1 MMDAMKLLSVRAL
14 RGPNLWSDTTAI
26 QADIAIDPHRAEL
39 LVGRATSAVPG
50 LIVDS
55 GGAPAVQVAQAL
67 GATARQLQLD
77 AGSEVEVLRVQG
89 FASKTDARLALSYRE
104 HEESAGRRALEIA
117 FDLLVTPLCESGDA
131 QQKWAESVR
140 ELRSLAQSERL
151 GPSTGSIVAAA
162 RRRGIYAKRIAEDG
176 SLIQLGQGARQRR
189 IWAAETDR
197 TSAIAE
203 AIAQNKDL
211 TKNLLEKVGVPV
223 PKGRIPKSA
232 EQAWEVAQQIGGPV
246 VVKPLK
252 GNQGKRVSVGLTSR
266 EEVMS
271 AFELARLGGR
281 SEVVVER
288 QIFGDDYR
296 LLVVGGK
303 LIAAARREVPRVI
316 GDGKKCIRELVS
328 VANEDP
334 RRGDDHSTS
343 LSKLVLDDIASEVLA
358 SQGLDFDSV
367 PKAGQSV
374 ILRRN
379 ANLSTGGSAV
389 DVTDL
394 VHPDV
399 AARAIEAARM
409 VGLDIAGIDLVA
421 TRVDRPLAETG
432 GAFVEVNAA
441 PGLRMHLDPSEGQG
455 RDVGEAIIESMFTP
469 GETARIPVL
478 AVTGTNGKTTTV
490 RCIAHIMKG
499 LGHTVGV
506 TCTDGI
512 YIDGQRVDTG
522 DCSGPKS
529 ARLVLSHPLVDAAV
543 LETAR
548 GGILREGLGFDQC
561 DVAVVTNI
569 AEGDHLGMSGI
580 ETAQQL
586 ASVKETIVRAVAP
599 TGAAVL
605 NATDPLCVEMARRCP
620 GGVVY
625 FARQFD
631 HPVLVA
637 HRAAGGRFAS
647 VSEGWLVVGQGERLD
662 RVIPVDAIPLTHGGR
677 VGFEVDNVLA
687 ATAACWS
694 VGVPK
699 ELISSRLGNF
709 LGDVGTVPGR
719 FNVITHGRSTIIL
732 DYGHNASALVALV
745 EAISALPH
753 QSRSIVYTPAGDR
766 RDIDIFEQAAIIGN
780 EFDRVYIYEDKCLRG
795 RADGEVIRLMRQG
808 LAATRRVRQVIEAC
822 GEFGAIQTAL
832 DGLRPGDL
840 LLCQVD
846 QVEEALEFVQ
856 RSLANRP
863 RRMPSV
869 NELQVGNAPMARAG

>member
-1 MMDAMKLLSVRAL
+1 MDAMKLLSVRAL
-14 RGPNLWSDTTAI
+14 RGPNLWSDATAI
-26 QADIAIDPHRAEL
+26 QADVSIDPNEVDILLQRA
-39 LVGRATSAVPG
+39 VAVCPG
-50 LIVDS
+50 LVVPPS
-55 GGAPAVQVAQAL
+55 GSPTLRAVQGL
-67 GATARQLQLD
+67 GDLARQLQVE
-77 AGSEVEVLRVQG
+77 AGSQVELIRVV
-89 FASKTDARLALSYRE
+89 ALAAKTDARLVLVLGYQ
-104 HEESAGRRALEIA
+104 EEAVARRAIEVAHSMMIA
-117 FDLLVTPLCESGDA
+117 SDQSLTWDAAVRDLRNLIQA
-131 QQKWAESVR
+131 
-140 ELRSLAQSERL
+140 ERL

-162 RRRGIYAKRIAEDG
+162 RARGIYARRVTDG
-176 SLIQLGQGARQRR
+176 SLVQLGQGARQRR

-197 TSAIAE
+197 TSAIGE
-203 AIAQNKDL
+203 AIAQNKAL
-211 TKNLLEKVGVPV
+211 TKQLLEKVGVPV
-223 PKGRIPKSA
+223 PKGKVPHSA
-232 EQAWEVAQQIGGPV
+232 DEAWEVARAIGGPV

-252 GNQGKRVSVGLTSR
+252 GNQGKRVSVGLKTR
-266 EEVMS
+266 EEVVN
-271 AFELARLGGR
+271 AFELARLEGR

-296 LLVVGGK
+296 LLVVGGR
-303 LIAAARREVPRVI
+303 LVAAARREVPRVT
-316 GDGKKCIRELVS
+316 GDGVATIRQLVA
-328 VANEDP
+328 VENEDP

-343 LSKLVLDDIASEVLA
+343 LSKMVLDDIASEVLA
-358 SQGLDFDSV
+358 GQGLDFDSI
-367 PKAGQSV
+367 PAAGQTV
-374 ILRRN
+374 VLRRN
-379 ANLSTGGSAV
+379 ANLSTGGTAV
-389 DVTDL
+389 DVTDI

-455 RDVGEAIIESMFTP
+455 RAVGEAIVESMFRP
-469 GETARIPVL
+469 GETARIPVV

-490 RCIAHIMKG
+490 RCIAHIIKG

-512 YIDGQRVDTG
+512 YVDGRRIDTG

-529 ARLVLSHPLVDAAV
+529 ARAVLAHPLVDAAV

-569 AEGDHLGMSGI
+569 AEGDHLGMAGI
-580 ETAQQL
+580 DTAEQL
-586 ASVKETIVRAVAP
+586 ADVKATIVRAVAP
-599 TGAAVL
+599 SGAAVL
-605 NATDPLCVEMARRCP
+605 NAADPLCVGMAPRCP
-620 GGVVY
+620 GGIVY

-637 HRAAGGRFAS
+637 HRRAGGRFAS
-647 VSEGWLVVGQGERLD
+647 VRDGWFVVGQAERVERL
-662 RVIPVDAIPLTHGGR
+662 IPVDAVPLTHGGR

-687 ATAACWS
+687 SAAACWS

-699 ELISSRLGNF
+699 EIIGSRLGSF
-709 LGDVGTVPGR
+709 RGDVGTVPGR

-780 EFDRVYIYEDKCLRG
+780 EFDRVYIYEDKCMRG

-808 LAATRRVRQVIEAC
+808 LGATRRVRQVIEAR
-822 GEFGAIQTAL
+822 GEFNAIQMAL
-832 DGLRPGDL
+832 DALRPGDL

-856 RSLANRP
+856 RSLASRP

-869 NELQVGNAPMARAG
+869 SELPLGASPMARAG

>member
-14 RGPNLWSDTTAI
+14 RGPNLWSDATAI
-26 QADIAIDPHRAEL
+26 QADIAIDPTRADV
-39 LVGRATSAVPG
+39 LVERAISAVPG
-50 LIVDS
+50 LIIDA
-55 GGAPAVQVAQAL
+55 GGAPAVRVAQAL

-77 AGSEVEVLRVQG
+77 AGNQVEILRVQG
-89 FASKTDARLALSYRE
+89 FASKADARLVLSYRE

-117 FDLLVTPLCESGDA
+117 FELLVNGDS
-131 QQKWAESVR
+131 QQNWAESVR

-162 RRRGIYAKRIAEDG
+162 RRRGIYAKRIAEDS

-197 TSAIAE
+197 TGAIAE

-232 EQAWEVAQQIGGPV
+232 EQAWEVAQQIGCPV

-252 GNQGKRVSVGLTSR
+252 GNQGKRVSVGLTTR

-296 LLVVGGK
+296 LLVIGGK
-303 LIAAARREVPRVI
+303 LVAAARREVPQVT
-316 GDGKKCIRELVS
+316 GDGKSRIRELVA
-328 VANEDP
+328 VTNEDP

-343 LSKLVLDDIASEVLA
+343 LSKMVLDDIASEVLG

-367 PKAGQSV
+367 PKAGQNV

-421 TRVDRPLAETG
+421 TRIDRPLAETG

-512 YIDGQRVDTG
+512 YVDGQRLDTG

-647 VSEGWLVVGQGERLD
+647 VADGWLVVGQGERLD

-709 LGDVGTVPGR
+709 RGDVGTVPGR

-732 DYGHNASALVALV
+732 DYGHNASALIALV

-808 LAATRRVRQVIEAC
+808 LAATRRVRQVIEAR
-822 GEFGAIQTAL
+822 GEFAAIQTAL

-869 NELQVGNAPMARAG
+869 NELQIGIAPMARAG

>member
-1 MMDAMKLLSVRAL
+1 MDAMKFLSVRAL
-14 RGPNLWSDTTAI
+14 RGANLWSDAAAI
-26 QADIAIDPHRAEL
+26 QADVSIDPSRLDSLLEKITHIHRGL
-39 LVGRATSAVPG
+39 LLEKAGS
-50 LIVDS
+50 
-55 GGAPAVQVAQAL
+55 PAVQAARGL
-67 GATARQLQLD
+67 GQLTCQLQIE
-77 AGSEVEVLRVQG
+77 AGTPVELVRVV
-89 FASKTDARLALSYRE
+89 ALAAKTDARLVFGYQ
-104 HEESAGRRALEIA
+104 EEAVARRALAIA
-117 FDLLVTPLCESGDA
+117 HDMMNGRAEPLVWLDA
-131 QQKWAESVR
+131 VR
-140 ELRSLAQSERL
+140 ELRNLAQAERL

-162 RRRGIYAKRIAEDG
+162 RARGIYVRRVTDG
-176 SLIQLGQGARQRR
+176 SLVQLGQGALQRR

-203 AIAQNKDL
+203 SIAQNKDL
-211 TKNLLEKVGVPV
+211 TKQLLDKAGVPV
-223 PKGRIPKSA
+223 PKGKVPGSA
-232 EQAWEVAQQIGGPV
+232 DEAWEVANLIGGPV

-252 GNQGKRVSVGLTSR
+252 GNQGKRVSVGLRTR
-266 EEVMS
+266 EEVVN

-281 SEVVVER
+281 GGQVVVEQ

-296 LLVVGGK
+296 LLVVGGQ
-303 LIAAARREVPRVI
+303 LVAAARRDVPRVT
-316 GDGKKCIRELVS
+316 GDGTSTIRQLVA
-328 VANEDP
+328 VQNEDP
-334 RRGDDHSTS
+334 RRGDDHSTA
-343 LSKLVLDDIASEVLA
+343 LSKIVLDDIASEVLA
-358 SQGLDFDSV
+358 AQSLDFESI
-367 PKAGQSV
+367 PTAGQTV

-379 ANLSTGGSAV
+379 ANLSTGGTAV
-389 DVTDL
+389 DVTDR

-399 AARAIEAARM
+399 AARAVEAARM

-421 TRVDRPLAETG
+421 TQVDRPLAETG

-455 RDVGEAIIESMFTP
+455 RNVGEAIIRTMFRA
-469 GETARIPVL
+469 GENARIPVL

-490 RCIAHIMKG
+490 RCVAHILKG

-512 YIDGQRVDTG
+512 YVDGRRIDTG

-529 ARLVLSHPLVDAAV
+529 ARTVLAHPLVDAAV

-569 AEGDHLGMSGI
+569 ADGDHLGMAGI
-580 ETAQQL
+580 DTAEQL
-586 ASVKETIVRAVAP
+586 AEVKATVVRAVAP
-599 TGAAVL
+599 SGAAVL
-605 NATDPLCVEMARRCP
+605 NAADPLCVAMAPRCP

-631 HPVLVA
+631 NPVLVA
-637 HRAAGGRFAS
+637 HRRSGGRFAS
-647 VSEGWLVVGQGERLD
+647 VREGWVVVGQGERVE
-662 RVIPVDAIPLTHGGR
+662 RVLPVETVPLTHGGR

-687 ATAACWS
+687 AAAACWS

-699 ELISSRLGNF
+699 EVISSRLGSF
-709 LGDVGTVPGR
+709 RGDVGTVPGR

-745 EAISALPH
+745 DAIGALPH

-780 EFDRVYIYEDKCLRG
+780 EFDRAYIYEDKCTRG
-795 RADGEVIRLMRQG
+795 RADGELIRLMRQG
-808 LAATRRVRQVIEAC
+808 LGATRRVRQVIEGR
-822 GEFGAIQTAL
+822 GEFSAIQMAL
-832 DGLRPGDL
+832 DGLRPGEL

-846 QVEEALEFVQ
+846 QVEEAVEYVQ
-856 RSLANRP
+856 RSLATRP

-869 NELQVGNAPMARAG
+869 SELPLGATPMARAG

>member
-26 QADIAIDPHRAEL
+26 QADIAIDPNRADL
-39 LVGRATSAVPG
+39 LIGRAMSAVPG

-55 GGAPAVQVAQAL
+55 DGAPAVRVAQAL
-67 GATARQLQLD
+67 GAAARQLQLD
-77 AGSEVEVLRVQG
+77 AGNEVEILRVQG
-89 FASKTDARLALSYRE
+89 FASKTDARLVLSYRE

-117 FDLLVTPLCESGDA
+117 VELLATLPCEPGDD
-131 QQKWAESVR
+131 QQRWAESVR

-162 RRRGIYAKRIAEDG
+162 RRRGIYAKRIAEDS

-211 TKNLLEKVGVPV
+211 TKSLLEKVGVPV

-232 EQAWEVAQQIGGPV
+232 EEAWEVAQQIGGPV

-252 GNQGKRVSVGLTSR
+252 GNQGKRVSVGLTTR
-266 EEVMS
+266 EDVMS

-296 LLVVGGK
+296 LLVIGGK
-303 LIAAARREVPRVI
+303 LVAAARREVPRVT
-316 GDGKKCIRELVS
+316 GDGRSSIRELVAI
-328 VANEDP
+328 VNDDP

-343 LSKLVLDDIASEVLA
+343 LSKMVLDDIASEVLT
-358 SQGLDFDSV
+358 SQGLDFESV
-367 PKAGQSV
+367 PEAGRSV

-455 RDVGEAIIESMFTP
+455 RDVGEAIIESMFEP
-469 GETARIPVL
+469 GEKTRIPVL

-499 LGHTVGV
+499 VGHTVGI

-512 YIDGQRVDTG
+512 YVDGQRVDTG

-580 ETAQQL
+580 ETAEQL

-599 TGAAVL
+599 SGAAVL
-605 NATDPLCVEMARRCP
+605 NATDPLCVDMARRCP
-620 GGVVY
+620 GSVVY

-647 VSEGWLVVGQGERLD
+647 VSDGWLVVGEGERLE

-677 VGFEVDNVLA
+677 VGFEVENVLA

-709 LGDVGTVPGR
+709 RGDVGTVPGR

-745 EAISALPH
+745 DAISALPH

-808 LAATRRVRQVIEAC
+808 LAATRRVRQVIEAR

-856 RSLANRP
+856 RTLANRP

-869 NELQVGNAPMARAG
+869 SELQVGIAPMARAG

>member
-1 MMDAMKLLSVRAL
+1 MKLLSVRAL
-14 RGPNLWSDTTAI
+14 RGPNLWSDATAI
-26 QADIAIDPHRAEL
+26 QADVSIDPEIIDALFERARAACAQ
-39 LVGRATSAVPG
+39 LV
-50 LIVDS
+50 
-55 GGAPAVQVAQAL
+55 VAQEGSPTLRAVRCL
-67 GATARQLQLD
+67 GELARYLQLES
-77 AGSEVEVLRVQG
+77 GSQVELVRVVELPT
-89 FASKTDARLALSYRE
+89 KTDARLVLVLGY
-104 HEESAGRRALEIA
+104 EEEGVARRALELAHVIMTGS
-117 FDLLVTPLCESGDA
+117 DESVTWHSA
-131 QQKWAESVR
+131 VR
-140 ELRSLAQSERL
+140 ELRQLIQSERL
-151 GPSTGSIVAAA
+151 GPSTASIVAAA
-162 RRRGIYAKRIAEDG
+162 RARGIYVRRLTDG
-176 SLIQLGQGARQRR
+176 SLVQLGQGTHQRR

-211 TKNLLEKVGVPV
+211 TKQLLDRVGVPV
-223 PKGRIPKSA
+223 PKGKIPRTA
-232 EQAWEVAQQIGGPV
+232 EEAWEVAQAIGGPV

-252 GNQGKRVSVGLTSR
+252 GNQGKRVSVGLTTR
-266 EEVMS
+266 EDVMN

-296 LLVVGGK
+296 LLVIGGR
-303 LIAAARREVPRVI
+303 LIAAARREVPRVV
-316 GDGKKCIRELVS
+316 GDGKSTIRRLVDIE
-328 VANEDP
+328 NEDP
-334 RRGDDHSTS
+334 RRGEDHSTS
-343 LSKLVLDDIASEVLA
+343 LSKMLLDDIAQEVLA
-358 SQGLDFDSV
+358 SQGLTFDSI
-367 PKAGQSV
+367 PAEGQSV
-374 ILRRN
+374 VLRRN
-379 ANLSTGGSAV
+379 ANLSTGGTAV
-389 DVTDL
+389 DVTDE

-421 TRVDRPLAETG
+421 TRVDRSLAETG

-441 PGLRMHLDPSEGQG
+441 PGLRMHLDPSEGKS
-455 RDVGEAIIESMFTP
+455 RDVGEAIIQSMFAP
-469 GETARIPVL
+469 GDDARIPVL
-478 AVTGTNGKTTTV
+478 SVTGTNGKTTTV

-512 YIDGQRVDTG
+512 YVDGQRIDTG

-529 ARLVLSHPLVDAAV
+529 ARVVLSHPQVTAAV

-569 AEGDHLGMSGI
+569 ADGDHLGMAGI
-580 ETAQQL
+580 ETAEQL
-586 ASVKETIVRAVAP
+586 ADVKATTVRAVSAK
-599 TGAAVL
+599 GAAVL
-605 NATDPLCVEMARRCP
+605 NAADPLCVAMAKRCR

-631 HPVLVA
+631 NPVLVA
-637 HRAAGGRFAS
+637 HRKAGGRFAS
-647 VSEGWLVVGQGERLD
+647 VREGWLVVGDGERFE

-699 ELISSRLGNF
+699 EIISSRLGNF
-709 LGDVGTVPGR
+709 RGDVGTVPGR

-745 EAISALPH
+745 DAIGSLPH
-753 QSRSIVYTPAGDR
+753 TSRSIVYTPAGDR

-780 EFDRVYIYEDKCLRG
+780 EFDRVYIYEDKCMRG

-808 LAATRRVRQVIEAC
+808 LGATRRVRQLIEAR
-822 GEFGAIQTAL
+822 GEFNAIQMAL

-856 RSLANRP
+856 RYLATRP
-863 RRMPSV
+863 RRMPSAS
-869 NELQVGNAPMARAG
+869 ELPIGASPMARAG

>member
-14 RGPNLWSDTTAI
+14 RGPNLWSDLTAI
-26 QADIAIDPHRAEL
+26 QADVSVDPTQLDVLLRRVQSYCPAIA
-39 LVGRATSAVPG
+39 GSGTGSA
-50 LIVDS
+50 
-55 GGAPAVQVAQAL
+55 AVQAAQIL
-67 GATARQLQLD
+67 GELDCQLQIE
-77 AGSEVEVLRVQG
+77 AGNTVEVLRVVALG
-89 FASKTDARLALSYRE
+89 TKSEARLVISYQ
-104 HEESAGRRALEIA
+104 EEAVGRRSIELALA
-117 FDLLVTPLCESGDA
+117 MMTGSDQAVAWSDA
-131 QQKWAESVR
+131 VR
-140 ELRSLAQSERL
+140 ELRNLTQSERL

-162 RRRGIYAKRIAEDG
+162 RARGIPARRVTDG
-176 SLIQLGQGARQRR
+176 SLVQLGQGARQRH

-203 AIAQNKDL
+203 SIAQNKDL
-211 TKNLLEKVGVPV
+211 TKALLDKVGVPV
-223 PKGRIPKSA
+223 PKGKVPRTA
-232 EQAWEVAQQIGGPV
+232 DEAWEVAQSIGGPV

-252 GNQGKRVSVGLTSR
+252 GNQGKRVSVGLTTR
-266 EEVMS
+266 EEIIA
-271 AFELARLGGR
+271 AFEHARLGGR
-281 SEVVVER
+281 SEVLVER

-296 LLVVGGK
+296 LLVIGGK
-303 LIAAARREVPRVI
+303 LVAAARREVPRVT
-316 GDGKKCIRELVS
+316 GNGVATIRELV
-328 VANEDP
+328 AIENEDP

-343 LSKLVLDDIASEVLA
+343 LSKMVLDDIASEVLA

-367 PKAGQSV
+367 PQAGQSV

-379 ANLSTGGSAV
+379 ANLSTGGTAV
-389 DVTDL
+389 DVTDQ

-399 AARAIEAARM
+399 AARAVEAARM

-421 TRVDRPLAETG
+421 TRVDRPLAETD

-455 RDVGEAIIESMFTP
+455 RPVGEAIIESMFAP
-469 GETARIPVL
+469 GETAKIPVL

-490 RCIAHIMKG
+490 RCIAHILKG

-512 YIDGQRVDTG
+512 YVDGHRIDTG

-529 ARLVLSHPLVDAAV
+529 ARTVLSHPLVDAAV

-548 GGILREGLGFDQC
+548 GGILREGLGFEQC

-569 AEGDHLGMSGI
+569 ADGDHLGMAGI
-580 ETAQQL
+580 DTAEQL
-586 ASVKETIVRAVAP
+586 ADVKATIVRAVAP
-599 TGAAVL
+599 NGAAVL
-605 NATDPLCVEMARRCP
+605 NAADPLCVTMAKRCP

-625 FARQFD
+625 FARQSD
-631 HPVLVA
+631 NPVLVA
-637 HRAAGGRFAS
+637 HRRAGGRFAS
-647 VSEGWLVVGQGERLD
+647 VSDGWFVVGQGDQLLRL
-662 RVIPVDAIPLTHGGR
+662 IPVDAVPLTHGGR
-677 VGFEVDNVLA
+677 VGFEIDNVLA
-687 ATAACWS
+687 AAAACWS

-699 ELISSRLGNF
+699 EIIGTRLGNF
-709 LGDVGTVPGR
+709 RGDVGTVPGR

-732 DYGHNASALVALV
+732 DYGHNASALLALV
-745 EAISALPH
+745 DAISALPH

-808 LAATRRVRQVIEAC
+808 LGATRRVRQVVEAR
-822 GEFGAIQTAL
+822 GEFNAIQTAL

-856 RSLANRP
+856 RSLASRP

-869 NELQVGNAPMARAG
+869 SELPLSVPSLARAG

>member
-1 MMDAMKLLSVRAL
+1 MMDAMKLLSVRTL
-14 RGPNLWSDTTAI
+14 RGPNLWSEATAI
-26 QADIAIDPHRAEL
+26 QADIAIDPNRADSLIE
-39 LVGRATSAVPG
+39 RALSAAPS
-50 LIVDS
+50 LIVDDINP
-55 GGAPAVQVAQAL
+55 PAVRVAQAFGL
-67 GATARQLQLD
+67 LARQLQLE
-77 AGSEVEVLRVQG
+77 AGATVELIRVQ
-89 FASKTDARLALSYRE
+89 ALAAKTDARLVLSYQE
-104 HEESAGRRALEIA
+104 HEEAAGRRAIELAHAMLTASE
-117 FDLLVTPLCESGDA
+117 PLPAWGEA
-131 QQKWAESVR
+131 VR
-140 ELRSLAQSERL
+140 ELRNLAQSERL

-162 RRRGIYAKRIAEDG
+162 RRRGIYAKRIVEDS
-176 SLIQLGQGARQRR
+176 SLVQLGQGARQRR

-211 TKNLLEKVGVPV
+211 TKSLLDKVGVPV

-232 EQAWEVAQQIGGPV
+232 EEAWEVAQQIGGPV

-252 GNQGKRVSVGLTSR
+252 GNQGKRVSVGLKTR

-296 LLVVGGK
+296 LLVIGGK
-303 LIAAARREVPRVI
+303 LVAAARREVPRVV
-316 GDGKKCIRELVS
+316 GDGRSTIRELVAT
-328 VANEDP
+328 VNEDP

-343 LSKLVLDDIASEVLA
+343 LSKMVLDDIANEVLA
-358 SQGLDFDSV
+358 SQGLGFESIPAD
-367 PKAGQSV
+367 GQTV

-389 DVTDL
+389 DVTEL

-441 PGLRMHLDPSEGQG
+441 PGLRMHLDPSLGQG
-455 RDVGEAIIESMFTP
+455 RDVGEAIVQSMFES
-469 GETARIPVL
+469 GESARIPVL

-490 RCIAHIMKG
+490 RCIAHILKG
-499 LGHTVGV
+499 MGHTVGV

-512 YIDGQRVDTG
+512 YVDGQRVDTG

-569 AEGDHLGMSGI
+569 ADGDHLGMAGI
-580 ETAQQL
+580 ETADQL
-586 ASVKETIVRAVAP
+586 ADVKETIVRAVAP

-605 NATDPLCVEMARRCP
+605 NAADPLCVRMAKRCP

-637 HRAAGGRFAS
+637 HRNAGGRFAS
-647 VSEGWLVVGQGERLD
+647 VCDGWLVVGHGERLE
-662 RVIPVDAIPLTHGGR
+662 RLVPVDAIPLTHGGR

-687 ATAACWS
+687 AAAACWS

-699 ELISSRLGNF
+699 ELISSRLGSF
-709 LGDVGTVPGR
+709 RGDVGTVPGR

-732 DYGHNASALVALV
+732 DYGHNASALLALV
-745 EAISALPH
+745 DAISALPH

-780 EFDRVYIYEDKCLRG
+780 EFDRVYIYEDKCMRG

-808 LAATRRVRQVIEAC
+808 LAATRRVRQVIEAR

-856 RSLANRP
+856 RYLATRP

-869 NELQVGNAPMARAG
+869 SELPLGIAPMARAG

>member
-1 MMDAMKLLSVRAL
+1 MDAMKLLSVRAL
-14 RGPNLWSDTTAI
+14 RGPNLWSDLTAV
-26 QADIAIDPHRAEL
+26 QADISLDPGQL
-39 LVGRATSAVPG
+39 DVLVRM
-50 LIVDS
+50 
-55 GGAPAVQVAQAL
+55 AQAMCPSVVVSASGSVGVQAAQVL
-67 GATARQLQLD
+67 GDLACRLQIE
-77 AGSEVEVLRVQG
+77 AGNQVEVVRVV
-89 FASKTDARLALSYRE
+89 ALTTKSDARLVLSYQ
-104 HEESAGRRALEIA
+104 EEAVGRRAIEIA
-117 FDLLVTPLCESGDA
+117 HAMITANEQRLTWSDA
-131 QQKWAESVR
+131 VR
-140 ELRSLAQSERL
+140 QLRNLTQSERL

-162 RRRGIYAKRIAEDG
+162 RARGIPARRVTDG
-176 SLIQLGQGARQRR
+176 SLVQLGQGARQRH

-203 AIAQNKDL
+203 SIAQNKDL
-211 TKNLLEKVGVPV
+211 TKSLLDKVGVPV
-223 PKGRIPKSA
+223 PMGKVPRTA
-232 EQAWEVAQQIGGPV
+232 EEAWEVARGIGGPV

-252 GNQGKRVSVGLTSR
+252 GNQGKRVSVGLTTR
-266 EEVMS
+266 EEVIN
-271 AFELARLGGR
+271 AFELARLEGR
-281 SEVVVER
+281 SEVLVER

-296 LLVVGGK
+296 LLVIGGK
-303 LIAAARREVPRVI
+303 LIAAARRDVPRVT
-316 GDGKKCIRELVS
+316 GDGTATIRELV
-328 VANEDP
+328 AIQNEDP

-343 LSKLVLDDIASEVLA
+343 LSKMMLDDIASEVLA
-358 SQGLDFDSV
+358 SQGFDFDSV
-367 PKAGQSV
+367 PPAGQSV
-374 ILRRN
+374 VLRRN
-379 ANLSTGGSAV
+379 ANLSTGGTAV
-389 DVTDL
+389 DVTDQ

-399 AARAIEAARM
+399 AARAVEAAKM

-421 TRVDRPLAETG
+421 TRVDRPLEETG

-455 RDVGEAIIESMFTP
+455 RAVGEAIIESTFAP
-469 GETARIPVL
+469 GENARIPVL

-512 YIDGQRVDTG
+512 YVDGHRIDTG

-529 ARLVLSHPLVDAAV
+529 ARTVLSHPLVDAAV

-569 AEGDHLGMSGI
+569 ADGDHLGMAGI
-580 ETAQQL
+580 DTAEQL
-586 ASVKETIVRAVAP
+586 ADVKATIVRAVAP

-605 NATDPLCVEMARRCP
+605 NATDPLCVAMANHCP

-625 FARQFD
+625 FARQLS
-631 HPVLVA
+631 HPVLAA
-637 HRAAGGRFAS
+637 HRREGGKFAS
-647 VSEGWLVVGQGERLD
+647 MCDGWLVIGQGEQLVRL
-662 RVIPVDAIPLTHGGR
+662 IPVDAVPLTHGGR

-687 ATAACWS
+687 AAAACWS

-699 ELISSRLGNF
+699 EIISSRLGTF
-709 LGDVGTVPGR
+709 RGDVGTVPGR

-732 DYGHNASALVALV
+732 DYGHNASALLALV
-745 EAISALPH
+745 DAISALPH

-780 EFDRVYIYEDKCLRG
+780 EFDRVYIYEDKCMRG
-795 RADGEVIRLMRQG
+795 RVDGEVIRLMRQG
-808 LAATRRVRQVIEAC
+808 LGATRRVRQVVEAR
-822 GEFGAIQTAL
+822 GEFNAIQTAL
-832 DGLRPGDL
+832 DGLRAGDL

-856 RSLANRP
+856 RSLASRP

-869 NELQVGNAPMARAG
+869 SELPLGVPSMARAG

>member
-1 MMDAMKLLSVRAL
+1 MDAMKLLSVRSL
-14 RGPNLWSDTTAI
+14 RGPNLWSDTMAV
-26 QADIAIDPHRAEL
+26 QADVSVDPAQLDVLVRRAHT
-39 LVGRATSAVPG
+39 ACPTTSVSVAG
-50 LIVDS
+50 S
-55 GGAPAVQVAQAL
+55 AAVQAAQVL
-67 GATARQLQLD
+67 GELACQMQLE
-77 AGSEVEVLRVQG
+77 AGSQVEVVRVV
-89 FASKTDARLALSYRE
+89 ALSTTSDARLVVSYQ
-104 HEESAGRRALEIA
+104 EEAVARRAIDIA
-117 FDLLVTPLCESGDA
+117 HAMMTASDQQMAWADAVRDL
-131 QQKWAESVR
+131 R
-140 ELRSLAQSERL
+140 RLAQGERL

-162 RRRGIYAKRIAEDG
+162 RARGIPARRMTDG
-176 SLIQLGQGARQRR
+176 SLVQLGQGARQRH

-203 AIAQNKDL
+203 SIAQNKDL
-211 TKNLLEKVGVPV
+211 TKQLLDKVGVPV
-223 PKGRIPKSA
+223 PKGKVPRNA
-232 EQAWEVAQQIGGPV
+232 EEAWEVARSIGGPV

-252 GNQGKRVSVGLTSR
+252 GNQGKRVSVGLTTR
-266 EEVMS
+266 EEVVT
-271 AFELARLGGR
+271 AFELARLDGR
-281 SEVVVER
+281 SEVLVER

-296 LLVVGGK
+296 LLVIGGK
-303 LIAAARREVPRVI
+303 LVAAARRDPPRVT
-316 GDGKKCIRELVS
+316 GDGVASIRELV
-328 VANEDP
+328 ATQNEDP
-334 RRGDDHSTS
+334 RRGDDHATS
-343 LSKLVLDDIASEVLA
+343 LSKMVLDDIASEVLA

-367 PKAGQSV
+367 PAVGQAV
-374 ILRRN
+374 TLRRN
-379 ANLSTGGSAV
+379 ANLSTGGTAA
-389 DVTDL
+389 DVTEM
-394 VHPDV
+394 VHSDV
-399 AARAIEAARM
+399 AARAIDAARM

-421 TRVDRPLAETG
+421 TRIDRPLAETG

-455 RDVGEAIIESMFTP
+455 RAVGEAIVQSMFRP

-499 LGHTVGV
+499 IGHTVGV

-512 YIDGQRVDTG
+512 YVDGRRIDTG

-529 ARLVLSHPLVDAAV
+529 ARVVLSHPLVSAAV

-569 AEGDHLGMSGI
+569 ADGDHLGMAGI
-580 ETAQQL
+580 DTAEQL
-586 ASVKETIVRAVAP
+586 ADVKATIVRAVAP
-599 TGAAVL
+599 TGVAVL
-605 NATDPLCVEMARRCP
+605 NATDPLCVTMAKRCP
-620 GGVVY
+620 GRVVY

-637 HRAAGGRFAS
+637 HRREGGRFAS
-647 VSEGWLVVGQGERLD
+647 VRDGWFVVGQGEDLVRL
-662 RVIPVDAIPLTHGGR
+662 IPVDAVPLTHGGR

-687 ATAACWS
+687 AAAACWS

-699 ELISSRLGNF
+699 EIISSRLGSF
-709 LGDVGTVPGR
+709 RGDVGTVPGR

-732 DYGHNASALVALV
+732 DYGHNASALLALV
-745 EAISALPH
+745 DAISALPH

-780 EFDRVYIYEDKCLRG
+780 EFDRVYIYEDKCMRG

-808 LAATRRVRQVIEAC
+808 LGATRRVRQVVEAR
-822 GEFGAIQTAL
+822 GEFNAIQTAL
-832 DGLRPGDL
+832 DGLRSGDL

-856 RSLANRP
+856 RSLAGRP

-869 NELQVGNAPMARAG
+869 SELPLGVSSMARAG

>member
-1 MMDAMKLLSVRAL
+1 MDAMKLLSVRAL
-14 RGPNLWSDTTAI
+14 RGPDLWSDATAI
-26 QADIAIDPHRAEL
+26 QADVAIEASSVDA
-39 LVGRATSAVPG
+39 LVGRAAAILPSLTADASAP
-50 LIVDS
+50 
-55 GGAPAVQVAQAL
+55 PAIRVATAL
-67 GATARQLQLD
+67 GQLALELQRAAGSQAELVRVMGLTART
-77 AGSEVEVLRVQG
+77 E
-89 FASKTDARLALSYRE
+89 ARLVLSYGE
-104 HEESAGRRALEIA
+104 YEEAAGRRAIEIA
-117 FDLLVTPLCESGDA
+117 YAMVVG
-131 QQKWAESVR
+131 AEGQPSYVEAVR
-140 ELRSLAQSERL
+140 ELRNLAQAERL

-162 RRRGIYAKRIAEDG
+162 RARGIYARRISEGA
-176 SLIQLGQGARQRR
+176 SLVQLGQGARQRR

-203 AIAQNKDL
+203 SIAQNKDL
-211 TKNLLEKVGVPV
+211 TKSLLEKVGVPV
-223 PKGRIPKSA
+223 PKGRIPRTA
-232 EQAWEVAQQIGGPV
+232 DEAWPVAQEIGGPV

-252 GNQGKRVSVGLTSR
+252 GNQGKRVSVGLTTR
-266 EEVMS
+266 EEVAT
-271 AFELARLGGR
+271 AFELARLGGL

-296 LLVVGGK
+296 LLVIGGK
-303 LIAAARREVPRVI
+303 LVAAARREVPRVV
-316 GDGKKCIRELVS
+316 GDGQSRICDLVAA
-328 VANEDP
+328 VNEDP

-343 LSKLVLDDIASEVLA
+343 LSKMVLDDIASEVLA
-358 SQGLDFDSV
+358 SQGLGFESI
-367 PKAGQSV
+367 PAAGQTV
-374 ILRRN
+374 VLRRN

-389 DVTDL
+389 DVTDQ

-421 TRVDRPLAETG
+421 TRIDRPLAETG

-455 RDVGEAIIESMFTP
+455 RNVGEAIIESMFAP
-469 GETARIPVL
+469 IETASIPVL

-499 LGHTVGV
+499 VGHTVGV

-512 YIDGQRVDTG
+512 YVDGQRIDTG

-529 ARLVLSHPLVDAAV
+529 ARVVLSHPQVDAAV

-548 GGILREGLGFDQC
+548 GGILREGPGFDQC

-569 AEGDHLGMSGI
+569 ADGDHLGMAGI
-580 ETAQQL
+580 ETAEQL
-586 ASVKETIVRAVAP
+586 ARVKETVVRAVAP
-599 TGAAVL
+599 SGSAVL
-605 NATDPLCVEMARRCP
+605 NAADPLCVQMAERCR
-620 GGVVY
+620 GNVTY
-625 FARQFD
+625 FARQFE

-637 HRAAGGRFAS
+637 HRQNGGRYAT
-647 VSEGWLVVGQGERLD
+647 VQDGWLVVGQGERVERL
-662 RVIPVDAIPLTHGGR
+662 IPVDAIPLTHGGR
-677 VGFEVDNVLA
+677 VAFEVDNVLA
-687 ATAACWS
+687 AAAACWA
-694 VGVPK
+694 VGIPK
-699 ELISSRLGNF
+699 EIIGTRLGNF
-709 LGDVGTVPGR
+709 RGDVGTVPGR

-732 DYGHNASALVALV
+732 DYGHNASALLALV
-745 EAISALPH
+745 DAIRALPH

-780 EFDRVYIYEDKCLRG
+780 EFDRVYIYEDKCMRG

-808 LAATRRVRQVIEAC
+808 LGATRRVRQVVEAR

-832 DGLRPGDL
+832 EGLRPGDL

-856 RSLANRP
+856 RTLATRP

-869 NELQVGNAPMARAG
+869 SELQVGATPMARAG

>member
-1 MMDAMKLLSVRAL
+1 MDAMKLLSVRAL
-14 RGPNLWSDTTAI
+14 RGANLWSDATAI
-26 QADIAIDPHRAEL
+26 QADVSSDPSQLNVALERAAAFSPRL
-39 LVGRATSAVPG
+39 SLPKLAS
-50 LIVDS
+50 
-55 GGAPAVQVAQAL
+55 PALQAAHAL
-67 GATARQLQLD
+67 GEVTCQLQIE
-77 AGSEVEVLRVQG
+77 AGTPVELIRVVG
-89 FASKTDARLALSYRE
+89 LATKTDARLVFGYQ
-104 HEESAGRRALEIA
+104 EEAVARRALAIA
-117 FDLLVTPLCESGDA
+117 LAAMAGCDEQMAWPDA
-131 QQKWAESVR
+131 VR
-140 ELRSLAQSERL
+140 ELRNLAQAERL

-162 RRRGIYAKRIAEDG
+162 RARGIYVRRVTDG
-176 SLIQLGQGARQRR
+176 SLVQLGQGARQRR

-203 AIAQNKDL
+203 SIAQNKDL
-211 TKNLLEKVGVPV
+211 TKQLLDKAGVPV
-223 PKGRIPKSA
+223 PKGRVPRNA
-232 EQAWEVAQQIGGPV
+232 DEAWDVASRIGGPV

-252 GNQGKRVSVGLTSR
+252 GNQGKRVSVGLRTR
-266 EEVMS
+266 EEVVN

-281 SEVVVER
+281 SEVVVE
-288 QIFGDDYR
+288 QQVFGDDYR
-296 LLVVGGK
+296 LLVIGGQ
-303 LIAAARREVPRVI
+303 LVAAARRDVPRVT
-316 GDGKKCIRELVS
+316 GDGRSTIRQLVA
-328 VANEDP
+328 VQNEDP

-343 LSKLVLDDIASEVLA
+343 LSKMLLDDIASEVLC
-358 SQGLDFDSV
+358 SQGLNFESI
-367 PKAGQSV
+367 PAAGQTV

-379 ANLSTGGSAV
+379 ANLSTGGTAV
-389 DVTDL
+389 DVTDR

-399 AARAIEAARM
+399 AARAVEAARM

-421 TRVDRPLAETG
+421 TRVDRPLPETG

-441 PGLRMHLDPSEGQG
+441 PGLRMHLDPSEGEG
-455 RDVGEAIIESMFTP
+455 RNVGEAIIRSMFHT
-469 GETARIPVL
+469 GEIARIPVL

-490 RCIAHIMKG
+490 RCVAHILKG

-512 YIDGQRVDTG
+512 YVDGRRIDTG

-529 ARLVLSHPLVDAAV
+529 ARTVLSHPLVDAAV

-569 AEGDHLGMSGI
+569 ADGDHLGMAGI
-580 ETAQQL
+580 DTAEQL
-586 ASVKETIVRAVAP
+586 AEVKATVVRAVAP
-599 TGAAVL
+599 SGAAVL
-605 NATDPLCVEMARRCP
+605 NAADPLCVAMAPRCR

-637 HRAAGGRFAS
+637 HRRDGGRFAS
-647 VSEGWLVVGQGERLD
+647 VRDGWLVVGQAERVERL
-662 RVIPVDAIPLTHGGR
+662 IPVEAVPLTHGGR

-687 ATAACWS
+687 AAAACWS

-699 ELISSRLGNF
+699 EIISGRLGNF
-709 LGDVGTVPGR
+709 RGDVGTVPGR

-745 EAISALPH
+745 DAISALPH

-780 EFDRVYIYEDKCLRG
+780 EFDRVYIYEDKCMRG

-808 LAATRRVRQVIEAC
+808 LGATRRVRQVIEGR
-822 GEFGAIQTAL
+822 GEFSAIQMAL

-846 QVEEALEFVQ
+846 QVEEAVEFVQ
-856 RSLANRP
+856 RSLASRP

-869 NELQVGNAPMARAG
+869 SELPLGATPMARAG